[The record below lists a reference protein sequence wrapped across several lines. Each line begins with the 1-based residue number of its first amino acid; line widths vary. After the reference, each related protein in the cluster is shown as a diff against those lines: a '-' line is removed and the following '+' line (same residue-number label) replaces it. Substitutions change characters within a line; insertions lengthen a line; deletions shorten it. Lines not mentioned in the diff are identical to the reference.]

1 MKRSQNDS
9 RNVSRNEQVQQ
20 RVHRSRLRYDVTA
33 RLNANIIAMFC
44 LWRGEEFQRQETEG
58 ERPKTRDRMIDSV
71 LKALA
76 LTALAS
82 IVIGAVRWLV
92 RRPTAL
98 LVVLMILGA
107 STLLMH

>member
-1 MKRSQNDS
+1 
-9 RNVSRNEQVQQ
+9 VS
-20 RVHRSRLRYDVTA
+20 A
-33 RLNANIIAMFC
+33 RLNANIFATLP
-44 LWRGEEFQRQETEG
+44 LWHSEEFQRQVIEG
-58 ERPKTRDRMIDSV
+58 KRPKARDRMIDSV

-82 IVIGAVRWLV
+82 IAIGAVRWLV
-92 RRPTAL
+92 CRPTAL